1 MWKASKKNVR
11 MGVGHAGGARQARGG
26 VRELLRRAEVRA
38 ATVVRKFR
46 KAQLNTTESKEQA
59 SADSKVEKDLNSR

>member
-1 MWKASKKNVR
+1 MLEEQGKPE
-11 MGVGHAGGARQARGG
+11 G
-26 VRELLRRAEVRA
+26 VRELLSGAEVRA

-46 KAQLNTTESKEQA
+46 KAQLNTTESKEQV